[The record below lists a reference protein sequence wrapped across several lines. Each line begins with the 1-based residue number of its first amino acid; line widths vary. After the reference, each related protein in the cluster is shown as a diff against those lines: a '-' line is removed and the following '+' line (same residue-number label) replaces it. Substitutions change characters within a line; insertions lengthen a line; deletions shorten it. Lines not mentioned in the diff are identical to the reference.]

1 MEGQSSILK
10 FFKPVLAAQP
20 TERQED
26 PLPDSNTR
34 PSPSIEK
41 DEEGAQSSPCTSAGV
56 ETRDGESTRCSSPEG
71 HKGACDFEKERMRR
85 IERNREIMKQLGLG
99 HGGGAMPNMAQA
111 MRTKRKKKTQRS
123 VVTDW
128 NNRENPAMPLRRS
141 KRHSKNS
148 QDDDVDDKENK
159 SEVATVT
166 EKVYEDSNVL
176 KYMVDMN
183 TPSTVPI
190 SCLRESS
197 DDTNMMA
204 RTFREER
211 VCMFDSRLAR
221 CYSLDYWQNGHLV
234 CGGGKN
240 GHATVFSCDKVL
252 MKDGDSDDIEPLIS
266 QKLHR
271 GWICDVGFVQGGD
284 SMCPNLLTAG
294 NDGVFSVWDLNMQDE
309 ISGDIKQTYVNDTLH
324 NGSGIFSMH
333 YSAHH
338 GLVLSG
344 AKDGSIALFDMT
356 TTSLEAMYEDVHDG
370 GVVKCVRWRRPDVQ
384 GGDDVFASCGN
395 DGKTRIHDRR
405 MKAAACASFTGS
417 SVVNTVMWCPSNEHM
432 LLSAGNDSLD
442 IMDIRSPTNVMHSF
456 RGHNDHGSSGIY
468 QPVFVNNGASVLTAG
483 SGKSSQCLTLFDVQK
498 GEMISKGDVGWS
510 IGASHVIQKG
520 NTEFIMFSGPRKV
533 SFFSPFHA

>member
-10 FFKPVLAAQP
+10 FFKPVLATQP
-20 TERQED
+20 TDRRED
-26 PLPDSNTR
+26 PEADNNAR
-34 PSPSIEK
+34 PPPSIGK
-41 DEEGAQSSPCTSAGV
+41 DEESGQNSPCSSAGV
-56 ETRDGESTRCSSPEG
+56 ENRDEESTRCSSPEG
-71 HKGACDFEKERMRR
+71 HQDACDFEKERMKR

-111 MRTKRKKKTQRS
+111 MGTKRKKKKKRS

-128 NNRENPAMPLRRS
+128 NKRENTTMPLRRS
-141 KRHSKNS
+141 KRHSRNT
-148 QDDDVDDKENK
+148 DDLDVEDKENK
-159 SEVATVT
+159 SEMAAVAETM
-166 EKVYEDSNVL
+166 YEDSNVL

-183 TPSTVPI
+183 TIPII
-190 SCLRESS
+190 SCQRESS

-204 RTFREER
+204 RMFREES

-221 CYSLDYWQNGHLV
+221 CYSLDYWQKGHLV

-252 MKDGDSDDIEPLIS
+252 MRDGASNGSDIEPLVS

-271 GWICDVGFVQGGD
+271 GWISDVGFVQGGD

-294 NDGVFSVWDLNMQDE
+294 NDGVFSVWDLNMQAE
-309 ISGDIKQTYVNDTLH
+309 VSGDIKQTYVNDSLH
-324 NGSGIFSMH
+324 KGSGIFSMH

-344 AKDGSIALFDMT
+344 AKDGSIALLDMT
-356 TTSLEAMYEDVHDG
+356 TTSVEAMYEDVHEG
-370 GVVKCVRWRRPDVQ
+370 GVVKCVRWRRPDVH

-405 MKAAACASFTGS
+405 MKACASFAGS
-417 SVVNTVMWCPSNEHM
+417 SVVNTVTWCPSNEHV

-442 IMDIRSPTNVMHSF
+442 IVDIRTPTNVMHSF

-483 SGKSSQCLTLFDVQK
+483 SGKSSQCLTLFDIQK
-498 GEMISKGDVGWS
+498 GEIISKGDVGWS
-510 IGASHVIQKG
+510 IGASHLIQKG

-533 SFFSPFHA
+533 SFFSPCHK

>member
-26 PLPDSNTR
+26 PVLDSNTR

-56 ETRDGESTRCSSPEG
+56 ETRDGGSTWCSSPEG
-71 HKGACDFEKERMRR
+71 HEGACDFEKERMRR

-128 NNRENPAMPLRRS
+128 NNRENTAMPLRRS

-148 QDDDVDDKENK
+148 QDGDVDDKENE
-159 SEVATVT
+159 SEVAAVT

-183 TPSTVPI
+183 TPSSAPI

-204 RTFREER
+204 RTFREES
-211 VCMFDSRLAR
+211 VCMCDSRLAR

-252 MKDGDSDDIEPLIS
+252 ARDGDSDDIEPLLS
-266 QKLHR
+266 QILHR
-271 GWICDVGFVQGGD
+271 GWICDVGFVQGGTR
-284 SMCPNLLTAG
+284 C
-294 NDGVFSVWDLNMQDE
+294 DE
-309 ISGDIKQTYVNDTLH
+309 ISRDIKQTYVSDTLH

-338 GLVLSG
+338 DLVLSG
-344 AKDGSIALFDMT
+344 AKDGSIALLDMT
-356 TTSLEAMYEDVHDG
+356 TTSLEAMYEDVHEG
-370 GVVKCVRWRRPDVQ
+370 GVVKCVRWRRPGVQ

-405 MKAAACASFTGS
+405 MKAACASFTGS
-417 SVVNTVMWCPSNEHM
+417 SVVNTVMWCPSNEHV

-498 GEMISKGDVGWS
+498 GK
-510 IGASHVIQKG
+510 
-520 NTEFIMFSGPRKV
+520 
-533 SFFSPFHA
+533 